1 MVEVVAK
8 REEEE
13 REETNPTTGEFAH
26 QSIMA
31 VTVVLRPPRGPTPG
45 F

>member
-1 MVEVVAK
+1 VAAVVAK
-8 REEEE
+8 SKEEDQ
-13 REETNPTTGEFAH
+13 EETFPTTGEFAH

-31 VTVVLRPPRGPTPG
+31 VAVVLQPPWGPTPG